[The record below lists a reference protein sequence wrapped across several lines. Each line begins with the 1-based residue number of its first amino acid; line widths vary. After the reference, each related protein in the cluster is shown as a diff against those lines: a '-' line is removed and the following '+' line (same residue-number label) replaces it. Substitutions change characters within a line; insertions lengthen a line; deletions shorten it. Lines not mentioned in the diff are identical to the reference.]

1 MRAAKLL
8 PQSGRSCSAKS
19 LFSVLLLAI
28 LLSDL
33 ASAGCGRW
41 VVRETTDYLA
51 DPLFDVADPAA
62 QDVTDT
68 IEEKNS
74 TNLDQAPN
82 QDATKAD
89 PVADIEGK
97 WLVELNESERDRIE
111 LILTQSGDRLQGY
124 ATLAGKGSEVHAN
137 VKGQLSGENV
147 DLDLK
152 VNENSLGQEAD
163 HYLLNLALVNQA
175 LSGSYELRQGDMI
188 KEKGKATASRLSN

>member
-1 MRAAKLL
+1 MPAAKLL
-8 PQSGRSCSAKS
+8 PPSGRSCSAKS